1 MFKLLNIIWNSFKM
15 SLQELKNNKLRSAL
29 SLTGVAFGIFC
40 IISVLALVNSLQSKV
55 GDDIKQF
62 GTNTVYIDKWD
73 YAGGNDYPWWK
84 YINRPSPKFDEVS
97 FIKEKSTL
105 AKSVCYF
112 NSSNANIS
120 FGDDQVNNAA
130 IYGVSDEF
138 TDIQTVNIVYGRY
151 LSETEFQRGNPVGVI
166 GYELATQLFGNAQR
180 AIDKSVMFD
189 GKKINITGVIEKQGK
204 TLLDGF
210 DYDHCIILTYRAF
223 ASMYNVNGDNTGASI
238 MVNAKDN
245 VPTTALIDELK
256 GVMRQMRKLKPLQD
270 DNFALNDVG
279 AIGSSSMG
287 AIFGPLNMGGW
298 IIAGLSL
305 IVGAFGVANIMFV
318 TVRERTSQIGLKKA
332 LGAKKRTILTEFLL
346 ESAFLCII
354 GGFMGLALVWLLTLA
369 LNSVLPFPM
378 VIAPSI
384 ILTAFSICLVL
395 GIISGII
402 PAFIAARMNPVDAIR
417 SK

>member
-1 MFKLLNIIWNSFKM
+1 
-15 SLQELKNNKLRSAL
+15 
-29 SLTGVAFGIFC
+29 
-40 IISVLALVNSLQSKV
+40 
-55 GDDIKQF
+55 
-62 GTNTVYIDKWD
+62 
-73 YAGGNDYPWWK
+73 
-84 YINRPSPKFDEVS
+84 
-97 FIKEKSTL
+97 
-105 AKSVCYF
+105 
-112 NSSNANIS
+112 
-120 FGDDQVNNAA
+120 
-130 IYGVSDEF
+130 
-138 TDIQTVNIVYGRY
+138 
-151 LSETEFQRGNPVGVI
+151 
-166 GYELATQLFGNAQR
+166 
-180 AIDKSVMFD
+180 
-189 GKKINITGVIEKQGK
+189 
-204 TLLDGF
+204 
-210 DYDHCIILTYRAF
+210 
-223 ASMYNVNGDNTGASI
+223 
-238 MVNAKDN
+238 
-245 VPTTALIDELK
+245 
-256 GVMRQMRKLKPLQD
+256 MRQMRKLKPLQD